1 MALLLCDSKLNM
13 FGLQTKQDIWG
24 FHLGL
29 LETLIATFTAAYSEF
44 CRDASCLI
52 TRHLRHQTRL
62 IFVSFPQYPGWHE
75 LVILAAQ
82 NWSHTGSWIC
92 FKRRICGS
100 ASYLDHIFLS
110 IDRENNRRVR
120 WHQRKHAAPFNL
132 SDSPHDET
140 CDDGDPGDAAGLGPF
155 AVFVHVLAAAAQAD
169 QVHGQNQ
176 QAQNQTHGSD
186 ACQKYQRLRA
196 GEGKEAEVRESILFW
211 RASSLESTL
220 QHITSTDSCCCCCV
234 VWSCQAGWPRR
245 PKARQHWVKTTH
257 RHQTTLVCEDMCS
270 RPLISIITADCCK
283 GDRKQSGGWFG
294 VTRSPPPRGESRF
307 LQDCE
312 RLREGK
318 KTEMIWSCGRGASCD
333 TLAFTQS
340 CDFWAWRNI

>member
-1 MALLLCDSKLNM
+1 M
-13 FGLQTKQDIWG
+13 
-24 FHLGL
+24 
-29 LETLIATFTAAYSEF
+29 
-44 CRDASCLI
+44 
-52 TRHLRHQTRL
+52 
-62 IFVSFPQYPGWHE
+62 
-75 LVILAAQ
+75 ILAAQ

-110 IDRENNRRVR
+110 IDRENNGRVR

-196 GEGKEAEVRESILFW
+196 GEGKEAEVRESILF
-211 RASSLESTL
+211 
-220 QHITSTDSCCCCCV
+220 
-234 VWSCQAGWPRR
+234 
-245 PKARQHWVKTTH
+245 
-257 RHQTTLVCEDMCS
+257 
-270 RPLISIITADCCK
+270 
-283 GDRKQSGGWFG
+283 
-294 VTRSPPPRGESRF
+294 
-307 LQDCE
+307 
-312 RLREGK
+312 
-318 KTEMIWSCGRGASCD
+318 
-333 TLAFTQS
+333 
-340 CDFWAWRNI
+340 